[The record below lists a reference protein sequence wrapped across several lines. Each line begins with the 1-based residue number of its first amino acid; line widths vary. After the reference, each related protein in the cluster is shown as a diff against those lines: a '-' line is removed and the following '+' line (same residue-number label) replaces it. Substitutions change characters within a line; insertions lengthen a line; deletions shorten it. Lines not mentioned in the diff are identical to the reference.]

1 MNTEEKEL
9 DNIAEILKQKAGFW
23 SFSRLLEE
31 LWGNQG
37 NLSLRLTEKLTEYEK
52 GKDPEGVSRKVRNWL
67 HDRNQPGNREELFK
81 ISFAMGLDEKEAEIL
96 LGTTSE
102 SGIHYRNPRELIYAF
117 CLRTGENYPKARELA
132 DSLAGEIP
140 PLGTLEYK
148 RKIRSMREEE
158 DREARTVSVRNEF
171 KRIRTEEELRRFFD
185 QNKETFG
192 MHHNTAYRKF
202 MKMLEYLKN
211 PQAEGEDL
219 PRERSYGTEEIV
231 KEYLRMKMP
240 YDRRMKNYSRIQ
252 KEVKKHWPTVKTI
265 NDMISRKMDVDRK
278 TLILLYLSTEGIAA
292 GRENMSWELYVK
304 EHYLRLNMMLRQC
317 GMAGL
322 NLHCPFDYMV
332 MQAMRC
338 QGDEEYMGL
347 RMERMIRRLFRE
359 KDKIAYVEQEEGK

>member
-31 LWGNQG
+31 LWGDQG

-171 KRIRTEEELRRFFD
+171 KRIRTEEELRKFFD

-278 TLILLYLSTEGIAA
+278 TFISFHRGDGGRKREYVLGIICKGALPAAEYDAQTVRNGGPESALS
-292 GRENMSWELYVK
+292 
-304 EHYLRLNMMLRQC
+304 
-317 GMAGL
+317 
-322 NLHCPFDYMV
+322 F
-332 MQAMRC
+332 
-338 QGDEEYMGL
+338 
-347 RMERMIRRLFRE
+347 
-359 KDKIAYVEQEEGK
+359 